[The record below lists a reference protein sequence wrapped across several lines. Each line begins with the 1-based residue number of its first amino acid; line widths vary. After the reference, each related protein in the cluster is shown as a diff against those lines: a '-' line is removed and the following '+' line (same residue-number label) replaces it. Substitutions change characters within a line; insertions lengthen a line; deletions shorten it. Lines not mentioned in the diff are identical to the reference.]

1 MIKLLLKLYHK
12 KTMLYFKIDLD
23 MKKKTIKLILE
34 ILKYGITLALGYLG
48 KDTGVIDSAF
58 GLLS

>member
-12 KTMLYFKIDLD
+12 KMMLYFKIDLD

-48 KDTGVIDSAF
+48 KDTGAIDSAF

>member
-1 MIKLLLKLYHK
+1 M
-12 KTMLYFKIDLD
+12 MLYFKIDLD

-48 KDTGVIDSAF
+48 KDTGAIDSAF